1 MLSSNALLFA
11 CLAGNN
17 TLLPIPVNMTLLVP
31 ISLAKHVEIEFLDPD
46 SRSQVVGNE
55 MALSI
60 LIRNLVDNAIRYT
73 SEGGFVTVQVME
85 QPSLHKV
92 VLRIIDNGPG
102 ISPELRARVFER
114 FYRILGTK
122 TSGSGL
128 GLAIAQQIAE
138 LHHASINLGTPE
150 NGKGLQ
156 VDVIFPDPEQV

>member
-1 MLSSNALLFA
+1 M
-11 CLAGNN
+11 
-17 TLLPIPVNMTLLVP
+17 VP
-31 ISLAKHVEIEFLDPD
+31 IALAKHVDIELLDPD
-46 SRSQVVGNE
+46 SRTQIFGNE

-85 QPSLHKV
+85 QPSQHKV

-128 GLAIAQQIAE
+128 GLAIAQQIAT

-150 NGKGLQ
+150 HGKGLQ
-156 VDVIFPDPEQV
+156 VDVIFPDLNQFDQYYS